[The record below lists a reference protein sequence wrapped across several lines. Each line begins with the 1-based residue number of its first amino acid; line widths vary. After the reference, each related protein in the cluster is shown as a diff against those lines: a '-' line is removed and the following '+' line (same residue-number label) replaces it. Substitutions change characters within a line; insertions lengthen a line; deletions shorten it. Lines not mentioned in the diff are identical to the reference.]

1 MKVGFGAFNDTV
13 KGVDVMYGLNNED
26 SAELFNSIVTTVK
39 LPMDINVDVA
49 FALRSPK
56 LNEDGKNVTRGKGTS
71 NEKIVAKEELNPFGV
86 AIGASKVLKNL
97 QQPTV
102 YAQFVYNVDPY
113 KGYTDGRQNLNMNGY
128 MLDNYGACDGA
139 ASFRVGMSWNIQ

>member
-1 MKVGFGAFNDTV
+1 MLCLLRG
-13 KGVDVMYGLNNED
+13 
-26 SAELFNSIVTTVK
+26 ELFQLQKQLSGDLGGGSILVEK
-39 LPMDINVDVA
+39 LLGRNAEKFTYIKKSCERGKRPPVFDFVDVA
-49 FALRSPK
+49 FALRSIKDTDEGKK
-56 LNEDGKNVTRGKGTS
+56 LV
-71 NEKIVAKEELNPFGV
+71 KEALNPFGV